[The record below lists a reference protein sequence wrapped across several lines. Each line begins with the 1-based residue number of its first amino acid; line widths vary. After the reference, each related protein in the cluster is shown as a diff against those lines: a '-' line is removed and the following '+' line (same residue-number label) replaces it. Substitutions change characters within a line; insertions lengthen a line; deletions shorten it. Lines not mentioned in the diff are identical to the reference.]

1 MIYNALNVVATK
13 INDYLKLKFSSNGN
27 YLELSNLLDQDGSL
41 ATIDT
46 NKIIATLVN
55 IERETVLGINHQMRK
70 NNNGMHTSMNPP
82 VFINLYL
89 MFTSVYTGK
98 NYMEGLKFISSI
110 IEYLQSVLVFDHSN
124 TPQLNPKIDKLTFE
138 IVNLDMQ
145 NLSQLWGAIGGKYMP
160 SVLYKIRMLSL
171 DLEYIKSELV
181 SVSQPNSNL
190 EQ

>member
-1 MIYNALNVVATK
+1 MIYSALNVIVVK

-55 IERETVLGINHQMRK
+55 IEKETAIGMNHQMRS
-70 NNNGMHTSMNPP
+70 NDNGKYTSMNPP
-82 VFINLYL
+82 VFINLYVL
-89 MFTSVYTGK
+89 FTSVYTGK
-98 NYMEGLKFISSI
+98 NYTEGLKFISSI
-110 IEYLQSVLVFDHSN
+110 IEYLQGVLVFDHSN
-124 TPQLNPKIDKLTFE
+124 TPQLSPKIDKLTFE

-160 SVLYKIRMLSL
+160 SILYKVRMLSF
-171 DLEYIKSELV
+171 DQEYIKAEPV
-181 SVSQPNSNL
+181 SVSQPNSNI